1 MSSRTTRRDLLSALG
16 LELAARASAAPATRV
31 RPNILFIYT
40 DDHSYR
46 TLSCYKEAY
55 PWVRTPNIVKLA
67 EQGCG
72 LRLPTTARGA
82 CRHAR
87 PC

>member
-1 MSSRTTRRDLLSALG
+1 MQSFETTTRREALGLLGLSALASQQSQ
-16 LELAARASAAPATRV
+16 AAATPE

-55 PWVRTPNIVKLA
+55 PWVKTPNIDKLA
-67 EQGCG
+67 SQGV
-72 LRLPTTARGA
+72 RFTAAYNADGG
-82 CRHAR
+82 
-87 PC
+87 P